1 MITLATAD
9 KALKNVYLGA
19 VTEQL
24 NVNANPLLSKIRQSS
39 QGVWGKEI
47 HKAVSAGVNG
57 GVGACNE
64 DGALPQAAASNYMEF
79 ILTLKNLYGKIEI
92 SDKAVRASQSNSGA
106 FVNLLN
112 AEMESLIKSS
122 SFNLG
127 RMLYGDGTGL
137 LAYVT
142 AHTAKTAVLTV
153 SDTRNLIEGQ
163 MIELA
168 ADDDG
173 LLDNSLSRIIKVDY
187 LNKKITLDKS
197 FSTAIGENYG
207 LYIQGSYAPA
217 GSGFEEKE
225 ITGLAKIFSS
235 SSKLYGVP
243 RATNGWLQSYT
254 KNLTNTEYLTEDL
267 MQSIIDTLEM
277 RSGSDIDFIACS
289 SAVRRAFQA
298 YMNTYRRYVDVM
310 KLESGY
316 KAISFNGIPLV
327 VDRFVPETSAYFLN
341 TKDFTLHQLCDW
353 EWLEGDDGKIL
364 KQNPGYA
371 TYSATL
377 VKYADLICDK
387 PSGQACLTKIKTDM
401 SDYNPFPTIKC
412 ECSCSNSSSTES
424 GSSTG
429 N

>member
-19 VTEQL
+19 VTQQL

-47 HKAVSAGVNG
+47 HKVVSAGVNG
-57 GVGACNE
+57 GFGACTE
-64 DGALPQAAASNYMEF
+64 DGALPKAASSNYMEF
-79 ILTLKNLYGKIEI
+79 VLTLKNLYGKIEI
-92 SDKAVRASQSNSGA
+92 TDKAVRASQSSSGA

-137 LAYVT
+137 LAFVT
-142 AHTAKTAVLTV
+142 AHTANTAVISV
-153 SDTRNLIEGQ
+153 DETRNFIEGQ
-163 MIELA
+163 MVEIA

-173 LLDNSLSRIIKVDY
+173 MLANSLSRVIKVDHA
-187 LNKKITLDKS
+187 NKKITLDKT
-197 FSTAIGENYG
+197 FSTAIGDNYG
-207 LYIQGSYAPA
+207 LFIQGSFTEV
-217 GSGFEEKE
+217 GTGDDKE
-225 ITGLAKIFSS
+225 ITGLEKVLSS
-235 SSKLYGVP
+235 SAKLYGVP
-243 RATNGWLQSYT
+243 RSTNGWLQCYIKDL
-254 KNLTNTEYLTEDL
+254 KNGGYLTEDL
-267 MQSIIDTLEM
+267 MQTIIDDLDM

-289 SAVRRAFQA
+289 SSVRRAFQA

-327 VDRFVPETSAYFLN
+327 VDRFVPEQTAYFLN

-387 PSGQACLTKIKTDM
+387 PSGQASVTRIKTDM
-401 SDYNPFPTIKC
+401 SDYNPFPAIKC
-412 ECSCSNSSSTES
+412 ECSCSTTTDS
-424 GSSTG
+424 GTG
-429 N
+429 SGT